1 MSPTNAIA
9 RRALAD
15 SRVRTGSFAALFAVY
30 AYVQAVAYRDSYSTL
45 SERRSFAH
53 SFGHDKA
60 IRLFY
65 GVPHDLLT
73 VSGYA
78 AWRVGGVLAIF
89 AAAWGV
95 LAAVRALRVEE
106 ETGRQELVLTGV
118 VSRRG
123 AAGAVLTAIAIESTI
138 LWAALFLGL
147 IAGRLPPGGSAYLA
161 LAVVSPIP
169 VFVGVGALASQLF
182 STRRLALP
190 ASISVVVTTL
200 VLRGVADTEHSVGW
214 ARWLT
219 PLGWAEEL
227 RPFSS
232 PTPAVLIL
240 PIVVAGVLIAA
251 AVGISLRR
259 DVGRGLI
266 QTTDSA
272 PPRLGLLSSPTAHAL
287 RSERGS
293 LVAWLAGVGALAL
306 ILGLLASSLSSV
318 NLPPALRRE
327 IHKLGGAAITT
338 PSGALATYFLFFVL
352 AVALFVCAQ
361 VGAARREEAEQ
372 RLETLFALPV
382 DRRAWLIGRLVLA
395 AAGAA
400 ALGITAGLVA
410 WAAAASQGAAV
421 SLPRLA
427 EAGLNCLPASL
438 LFLGLAALGF
448 AVWPRAST
456 GISYGLVALCFL
468 WDLVGSLLGLPH
480 WTLSLSPFHAVAF
493 VPVQPFAITDAI
505 VMVAIALVAAV
516 AATRVFER
524 RDLASE

>member
-1 MSPTNAIA
+1 MSPTNAIT
-9 RRALAD
+9 RRTLAD
-15 SRVRTGSFAALFAVY
+15 SRVRTASFAALFAVY
-30 AYVQAVAYRDSYSTL
+30 AYVQAAAYRGSYSTL
-45 SERRSFAH
+45 GERRSFAK
-53 SFGHDKA
+53 SFGNDKA

-65 GVPHDLLT
+65 GLPHDLLT

-123 AAGAVLTAIAIESTI
+123 AAGAVLTALAIESTI

-147 IAGRLPPGGSAYLA
+147 LAGRLPPGGSAYLA

-182 STRRLALP
+182 STRRLALS
-190 ASISVVVTTL
+190 ASIGVVATTL
-200 VLRGVADTEHSVGW
+200 VLRGVADTADAAGW

-227 RPFSS
+227 RPFAG

-240 PIVVAGVLIAA
+240 PILVAGVLIAA

-259 DVGRGLI
+259 DIGSGLI
-266 QTTDSA
+266 QTTDNA
-272 PPRLGLLSSPTAHAL
+272 PPRLRLLSSPTAHAL

-293 LVAWLAGVGALAL
+293 LAAWLAGIGALAL
-306 ILGLLASSLSSV
+306 ILGLLANSFSSA

-327 IHKLGGAAITT
+327 IHKLGGTAITT

-352 AVALFVCAQ
+352 AGALFVCSQ
-361 VGAARREEAEQ
+361 VAAARREEAEQ
-372 RLETLFALPV
+372 RLETLFALPI
-382 DRRAWLIGRLVLA
+382 DRRAWLIGRLALA

-400 ALGITAGLVA
+400 GLGITAGLVG

-421 SLPRLA
+421 SLPRLL

-438 LFLGLAALGF
+438 LFLGLAALAF

-456 GISYGLVALCFL
+456 GISYGLVALSFL
-468 WDLVGSLLGLPH
+468 GDLVGSLLGLPH

-493 VPVQPFAITDAI
+493 VPVQPFATTDA
-505 VMVAIALVAAV
+505 VAMIALALVTGGF
-516 AATRVFER
+516 ATYLFQR